1 MKAKKSYKNGG
12 KTKVTGAKT
21 SKYTSEEKKMRDRG
35 ARSAGITK
43 SFSTDAYRL
52 ARKDPELS
60 KKVGTPQNPS
70 AYVGGLREGSSG
82 PTSTIP
88 MRKRTVRSLET
99 SGGPKKELKKST
111 AKIPVPPSKKRKKKL
126 RRRK

>member
-21 SKYTSEEKKMRDRG
+21 SINKGVERLE
-35 ARSAGITK
+35 AG
-43 SFSTDAYRL
+43 DAYRL
-52 ARKDPELS
+52 AAAAGGGRRAAKIL
-60 KKVGTPQNPS
+60 KKEGLAGTAQNPS
-70 AYVGGLREGSSG
+70 PAMYGARTAASVLGED
-82 PTSTIP
+82 TSTIP
-88 MRKRTVRSLET
+88 MRKRTVRSLKT